1 MTDEEIIEIGNRLK
15 EHLGGTD
22 YVIVAIG
29 AHGPNLDMPDGNVLA
44 TVRMGND
51 EETVEAKYLTDAVT
65 IARARIIRK
74 RDAAKKAKAKAKGGT
89 P

>member
-1 MTDEEIIEIGNRLK
+1 MTNEELIEIGNRLK

-22 YVIVAIG
+22 YVIAAIG

-51 EETVEAKYLTDAVT
+51 EETVEAKYLTDAVA

-74 RDAAKKAKAKAKGGT
+74 RDAAKKAKAKAKGET